1 MATPCPASTSWPV
14 HLTPSDFVAENTTLL
29 KEIVPT
35 FVQLNYFTMRKVVI
49 ALAAL
54 AIIFSCTKEAD
65 NSDNTPGGGGSGSG
79 GSGGGGAQQEEEVVV
94 TTLDAYDITHESVRL
109 VGKADFPEMFWEKH
123 SARDIQISFFY
134 SKEEA
139 FVVEGEFAGIDEMSD
154 DGTFVSWPIMDLEP
168 STTYYYKA
176 VLMFLDRDDKIVEGE
191 VKSFTTLKKPRGLI
205 ETGEVSDIT
214 EVSATIT
221 GYANPTDQMQNP
233 PFGIICSLYYPSF
246 TDPLVFTATERD
258 SEEEGFFTIEAEGLV
273 PGKRYYYVA
282 FIGEGSSQ
290 TLGSVQSFLTPALN
304 ATVEATGVTE
314 VSEFAVTLNGK
325 LTMQTI
331 KEFEP
336 EVWFIVNNGEM
347 EEPISCPTTLAE
359 DGTFSYHLTG
369 LQVNSGYHYQACAR
383 LGTIEIKSEFTEFTT
398 TLINGQIEL
407 LPAADITEFGATLR
421 ASFTTDLS
429 SSIERTVTFYWTSG
443 EVGDIAEGEYV
454 TGTPVVATAAGGDV
468 YEATLTGLDYDKEYY
483 FMAMGSIL
491 GQNYISDY
499 ETFHTLDLRAGV
511 ETLQPA
517 EIQGRRATLQ
527 GRLTIDSPGEL
538 TKEAW
543 FSCNGQRLDAVIQ
556 SDGTFSAEVT
566 GLARDTEYS
575 YTAYAKVQG
584 KELHGESVSFRTK
597 DLQVSFNN
605 VTATDILEKSAN
617 VTGTVSTTDGD
628 DTSLSIKVFYS
639 ATFTTKEDIIASG
652 SSAGFNVRNADFSIE
667 IKDLDFGTEYH
678 YVVRCIVEDDKYF
691 YSDVFS
697 FTTLPLNITFSDLT
711 VSNITETKARLEAKV
726 DVRCCEGLNRE
737 MAFAWSE
744 TPLDPS
750 NHNAWPNRYVVE
762 PSSDG
767 TISVDLTDLKVGTD
781 YYFMVFGYIYLG
793 NYPLGDY
800 YWFNS
805 ERETFRTLDIRASV
819 ATQNATSVKY
829 NSAILHGTANIGTS
843 DDPSPRLRFIY
854 GKTGVPESEW
864 ESIDGELQ
872 GDGTYAA
879 TPYLD
884 PGFTYQYKFTLDI
897 LNTTFA
903 GEAKSF
909 TTLSPSTPPSG
920 AVSLW
925 TFVTRDDGT
934 QYEIFWAD
942 RNVGASSPEDYG
954 FWVSWGELEGKDSY
968 YTGGYK
974 WRGADGGS
982 STYSKYCP
990 SSAPERWSNAETDVP
1005 DNKTVLDPEDDVAT
1019 VKMGA
1024 GWRLPSRAEWEA
1036 LFEQCSFTEVT
1047 RGDVK
1052 GLEARSK
1059 STANNNVIFF
1069 PYGGHHYGSNPS
1081 DWTSA
1086 GFYYGEAGHYW
1097 SRELNPDDPTAGA
1110 AAHLEPTG
1118 WIYPAFYRAGYRYL
1132 GFNVRGVTE

>member
-1 MATPCPASTSWPV
+1 MKKIAT
-14 HLTPSDFVAENTTLL
+14 
-29 KEIVPT
+29 
-35 FVQLNYFTMRKVVI
+35 

-54 AIIFSCTKEAD
+54 AILFACDKEKGQYD
-65 NSDNTPGGGGSGSG
+65 DTPGGGGSG
-79 GSGGGGAQQEEEVVV
+79 GGGGQQEEEVVV
-94 TTLDAYDITHESVRL
+94 TTLDAYDITYESVRL
-109 VGKADFPEMFWEKH
+109 VGKADFPDGFWEKH
-123 SARDIQISFFY
+123 NRRDIQIQFFY
-134 SKEEA
+134 SSEDIN
-139 FVVEGEFAGIDEMSD
+139 VEGGEIAGIDEMSD
-154 DGTFVSWPIMDLEP
+154 DGTFVSWPVTGLEP

-176 VLMFLDRDDKIVEGE
+176 VLTFLDREDKIVEGS

-205 ETGEVSDIT
+205 ETGAVSNIT

-221 GYANPTDQMQNP
+221 GYANPTGEMQNP

-258 SEEEGFFTIEAEGLV
+258 SEEEGLFTIEAEGLV

-336 EVWFIVNNGEM
+336 EVWFIVDNGEL
-347 EEPISCPTTLAE
+347 EEPISCSSTLAE

-398 TLINGQIEL
+398 TLINGQIKL

-421 ASFTTDLS
+421 ATFTTDLS

-454 TGTPVVATAAGGDV
+454 TGTPVVATAVGGDV

-543 FSCNGQRLDAVIQ
+543 FSCNGQRFDAVIQ

-584 KELHGESVSFRTK
+584 KEFHGESVSFRTK

-605 VTATDILEKSAN
+605 VIATDILEKSAN

-639 ATFTTKEDIIASG
+639 ATLTTKEDIIASG
-652 SSAGFNVRNADFSIE
+652 SSAGFNVRSADFSIE
-667 IKDLDFGTEYH
+667 ITDLDFGTEYH
-678 YVVRCIVEDDKYF
+678 YVVRCIVENDKYF

-697 FTTLPLNITFSDLT
+697 FTTLPLSITFSDLT
-711 VSNITETKARLEAKV
+711 VSNITETKAHLEAKA
-726 DVRCCEGLNRE
+726 DIECREGLPVE
-737 MAFAWSE
+737 VAFAWSE
-744 TPLDPS
+744 TPIDPDD
-750 NHNAWPNRYVVE
+750 HNSWPNTYLVE
-762 PSSDG
+762 PSTDG
-767 TISVDLTDLKVGTD
+767 TISLDLTGLKVGTD
-781 YYFMVFGYIYLG
+781 YYFTVLGDIFLG
-793 NYPLGDY
+793 NWPIGEY
-800 YWFNS
+800 YWFHS
-805 ERETFRTLDIRASV
+805 ERKSFRTLDIRASV
-819 ATQNATSVKY
+819 ATQEASSVKF
-829 NSAILHGTANIGTS
+829 NSAVFHGTANIGTS
-843 DDPSPRLRFIY
+843 DDPKPKLRFIY

-872 GDGTYAA
+872 GDGTYTA
-879 TPYLD
+879 TPFLD
-884 PGFTYQYKFTLDI
+884 PGYTYQYKFVLDI
-897 LNTTFA
+897 LNTTIA

-954 FWVSWGELEGKDSY
+954 LWVSWGEVGEKDSY
-968 YTGGYK
+968 YTGSYK

-982 STYSKYCP
+982 WTYSKYCP
-990 SSAPERWSNAETDVP
+990 SDAAGYWSNSETDVP
-1005 DNKTVLDPEDDVAT
+1005 DGKTVLDPEDDAAT
-1019 VKMGA
+1019 VLMGA
-1024 GWRLPSRAEWEA
+1024 GWHLPSRAEWEA
-1036 LFEQCSFTEVT
+1036 LFTQCSFTEVT
-1047 RGDVK
+1047 RGEVK
-1052 GLEARSK
+1052 GLEVRSK
-1059 STANNNVIFF
+1059 SSANGNVVFF
-1069 PYGGHHYGSNPS
+1069 PYGGHRYGTDNSSLGNNN
-1081 DWTSA
+1081 WTSS
-1086 GFYYGEAGHYW
+1086 GSYYGYAGMYW
-1097 SRELNPDDPTAGA
+1097 SRELNPD
-1110 AAHLEPTG
+1110 EPTKG
-1118 WIYPAFYRAGYRYL
+1118 SAAYLRPSEGLYPAFDRAAYRYL
-1132 GFNVRGVTE
+1132 GYNLRGVTE